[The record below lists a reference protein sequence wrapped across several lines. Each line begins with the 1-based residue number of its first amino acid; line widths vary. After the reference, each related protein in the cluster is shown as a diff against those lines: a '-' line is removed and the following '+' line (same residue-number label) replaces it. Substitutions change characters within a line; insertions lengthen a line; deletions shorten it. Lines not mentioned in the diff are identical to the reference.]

1 MLATLWLANQ
11 YGVRAGGT
19 INIFQ
24 YALQVYYLP
33 YAVLAVCLLVIAI
46 GLGLGGMPGTDSIM
60 GAVSKDRAGVGSAT
74 NDTTRE
80 IGCALG
86 VAVLGSVLSSG
97 YRGAIGD
104 QLAGLGP
111 KLNETARDSIGAAT
125 VVAHSLPGA
134 AGAEVARIA
143 NDAFMSGMSAAMVIA
158 AVVVAAASAVLF
170 AWLPARAPGYE
181 PRAEANSGPADAQA
195 AGAAD

>member
-1 MLATLWLANQ
+1 MGTAMAVMAVGLLLASRL
-11 YGVRAGGT
+11 V
-19 INIFQ
+19 
-24 YALQVYYLP
+24 VDSP
-33 YAVLAVCLLVIAI
+33 YAALAACLLVVSV

-60 GAVSKDRAGVGSAT
+60 GAVPKDRAGVGSAT

-97 YRGAIGD
+97 YRDAIGNR
-104 QLAGLGP
+104 LAGLGP
-111 KLNETARDSIGAAT
+111 TLSETARDSIGAAT

-143 NDAFMSGMSAAMVIA
+143 NDAFMNGMSGAMVIA
-158 AVVVAAASAVLF
+158 AIVVAAASGVLF

-181 PRAEANSGPADAQA
+181 PRAEANTASAGDQA
-195 AGAAD
+195 APAAE